1 MSDNKQGFDTLALH
15 AGYDPDPTIN
25 LGLGQGAPTGIP
37 VYRTT
42 PYKFKNTEHAANLF
56 KLKELGNI
64 YSRIMNPTN
73 SILES
78 RYAQLEGTFAGI
90 SDIFLS
96 RKKMIWSLAVF
107 VYVGGHPLSGLA
119 VSSGTNAIFYAIINL
134 ASEGDNIVAARA
146 LYGGTFTM
154 FNDILPKFGIQG
166 EYLV

>member
-15 AGYDPDPTIN
+15 AGYDPDPTIT

-78 RYAQLEGTFAGI
+78 RYAQLEGTCASI

-96 RKKMIWSLAVF
+96 RKKMIWSLLF
-107 VYVGGHPLSGLA
+107 
-119 VSSGTNAIFYAIINL
+119 
-134 ASEGDNIVAARA
+134 
-146 LYGGTFTM
+146 LY
-154 FNDILPKFGIQG
+154 L
-166 EYLV
+166 